1 MLLIFA
7 SSIVR
12 LEKSHQIL
20 MKWDS
25 FFLRLFLKKLITK
38 YYAKSWK
45 RFTFHGKIKSL
56 ISIRNLPSKK
66 KKAIEMNIKRMK
78 TIKMKGMKMK
88 SLVKIYKINN
98 KIKKLKKK
106 NNKIYR
112 KYWLGNCKWIY
123 QRYLLMK
130 T

>member
-7 SSIVR
+7 SSIAR
-12 LEKSHQIL
+12 LEKSLKIL

-25 FFLRLFLKKLITK
+25 FSLKLFLKKLTTK
-38 YYAKSWK
+38 YSVKSWK
-45 RFTFHGKIKSL
+45 RFTFHGKIKYL
-56 ISIRNLPSKK
+56 ISILNLPCKK
-66 KKAIEMNIKRMK
+66 KKAVEMNIKRMK

-88 SLVKIYKINN
+88 SLVKIYKIKN
-98 KIKKLKKK
+98 KKKKLKKK

-112 KYWLGNCKWIY
+112 KYWLGSCKWIY
-123 QRYLLMK
+123 LRYLQMK